1 MGANI
6 IAESRTVIM
15 DTRDIDE
22 YALSAPR
29 ENRDAINHSII
40 AKQREGGA
48 ATGTHLSS
56 KFTRSHTRVR
66 ETCEGY
72 KICIKCTMHA
82 ADLSKDR
89 KRQKR
94 NVSVR

>member
-48 ATGTHLSS
+48 AATSTHLSS
-56 KFTRSHTRVR
+56 KFARSYTRAP
-66 ETCEGY
+66 EICEGC
-72 KICIKCTMHA
+72 KICTMH
-82 ADLSKDR
+82 LLPTFRKIGNGRRR
-89 KRQKR
+89 KR
-94 NVSVR
+94 